1 MMYVYIVCGQNQARM
16 SSYAWQGA
24 SVSTSV
30 SQSVSQSVSINFL
43 LNRKVLNAVETCWKN
58 LELTFWGLAVSN
70 QCCQAVMK
78 GN

>member
-1 MMYVYIVCGQNQARM
+1 MMHVYIVCCQNQACM

-24 SVSTSV
+24 SVSTS
-30 SQSVSQSVSINFL
+30 SQSVSIKFL
-43 LNRKVLNAVETCWKN
+43 LNRKVLETCWKN

>member
-1 MMYVYIVCGQNQARM
+1 MMHVYIVLPK
-16 SSYAWQGA
+16 SSLYVKLCMLGRKH
-24 SVSTSV
+24 
-30 SQSVSQSVSINFL
+30 QSVRQHKIL

-58 LELTFWGLAVSN
+58 LELTFWVLAVSN

>member
-1 MMYVYIVCGQNQARM
+1 MHLYIYCM
-16 SSYAWQGA
+16 LPKSSLCVKLCMLGGKH
-24 SVSTSV
+24 
-30 SQSVSQSVSINFL
+30 QSVSQHKIL
-43 LNRKVLNAVETCWKN
+43 LDRKVLNAVETCWKN

>member
-1 MMYVYIVCGQNQARM
+1 MMHVYIVCCQNQACM

-30 SQSVSQSVSINFL
+30 SQHKIL
-43 LNRKVLNAVETCWKN
+43 LNRKVFNAVETCWTN